1 VARSII
7 NNGAGNQCRCVFLIA
22 DPARR
27 WLKSPIEEML
37 VFEKGYIV
45 VFEDFCQLFAFAA
58 EIVQPVIVTLECLN
72 QFLIVAELFLELP
85 DARNNIRELPEQL
98 AIGGTT
104 FLFDLVFNPDDVSR
118 TYIKLH
124 DLVKLNFFGSGG
136 QSAASLLI
144 SEEAF
149 CFK

>member
-1 VARSII
+1 
-7 NNGAGNQCRCVFLIA
+7 
-22 DPARR
+22 
-27 WLKSPIEEML
+27 M
-37 VFEKGYIV
+37 
-45 VFEDFCQLFAFAA
+45 VFEDFRQLFAFAA
-58 EIVQPVIVTLECLN
+58 EIVQQVIVTLECLN

-149 CFK
+149 CFKKPFDP